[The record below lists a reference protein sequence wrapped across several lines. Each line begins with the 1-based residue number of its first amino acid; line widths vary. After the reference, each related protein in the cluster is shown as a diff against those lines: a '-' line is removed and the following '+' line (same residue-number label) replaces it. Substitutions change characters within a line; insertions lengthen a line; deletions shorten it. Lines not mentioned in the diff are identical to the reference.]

1 MAVANHE
8 WEKARSCSDEE
19 RKERDLYQ
27 SLTEKH
33 NIGNPIA
40 TVDEEVIEEV
50 VQRWVGGQ
58 NLAVKQDER
67 RAELPRPAT
76 LEKGGPEYSKENQQI
91 KVFLCHSSSDKPAV
105 RELYKFLKD
114 EGFDPWLD
122 EEALLPGQEWDLEV
136 SSAVRS
142 CQVVVVCLS
151 VGSVTKAGYV
161 QKEIRKVL
169 DVADEQPEGT
179 IYVIPLKL
187 EECDVPNR
195 LRRWQW
201 VNMFD
206 ARGSERLILALR
218 ARARTLQKARE

>member
-1 MAVANHE
+1 
-8 WEKARSCSDEE
+8 
-19 RKERDLYQ
+19 
-27 SLTEKH
+27 
-33 NIGNPIA
+33 
-40 TVDEEVIEEV
+40 
-50 VQRWVGGQ
+50 
-58 NLAVKQDER
+58 
-67 RAELPRPAT
+67 
-76 LEKGGPEYSKENQQI
+76 
-91 KVFLCHSSSDKPAV
+91 
-105 RELYKFLKD
+105 
-114 EGFDPWLD
+114 
-122 EEALLPGQEWDLEV
+122 
-136 SSAVRS
+136 
-142 CQVVVVCLS
+142 